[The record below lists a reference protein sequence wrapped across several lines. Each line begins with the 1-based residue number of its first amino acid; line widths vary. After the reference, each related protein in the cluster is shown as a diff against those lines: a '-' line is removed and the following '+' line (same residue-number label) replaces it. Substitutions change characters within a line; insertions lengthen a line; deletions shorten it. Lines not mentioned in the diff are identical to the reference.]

1 MKLGVVRGRNGDVSQ
16 RREATACVQV
26 FCKNL

>member
-1 MKLGVVRGRNGDVSQ
+1 MKLSVVRGRNGDVSQ

-26 FCKNL
+26 FYKNL